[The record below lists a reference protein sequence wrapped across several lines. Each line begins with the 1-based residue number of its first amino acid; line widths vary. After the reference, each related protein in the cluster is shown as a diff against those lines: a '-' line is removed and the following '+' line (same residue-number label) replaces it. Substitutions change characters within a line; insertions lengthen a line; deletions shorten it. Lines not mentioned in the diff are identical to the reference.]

1 MIYHLDIDKILE
13 SSELPAFLLSKD
25 HIILKVN
32 QAFCQFFGI
41 SCEDVEGKKCYEFV
55 HGLSKL
61 PDFCPLQGDAYTC
74 PFTGCPGETCQDKPP
89 CCPKEPSSALK
100 ETKSAIKGFY
110 HKDFFEPKLKKYLLV
125 TLIPLYD
132 ERGEHFAYL
141 HFIEDRTEEKEL
153 EELEELLKATVDLY
167 PGLFFINDE
176 DFNILYANKNLKPL
190 IEKDCPKCHYILFGR
205 TEPCPDCPLLK
216 GEGHRNRIVFS
227 PRLSKY
233 FQRYFQ
239 VFRARSGKTL
249 KLTFYDDVTEI
260 VRLFEE
266 NPVAI
271 VITKPDGAVVKAN
284 RQARALFEVPE
295 DFEAKYFSA
304 KDLWVNPE
312 ERQAFIS
319 EVLTKGEVR
328 AYEAELKTLNGKPFY
343 ALLSSK
349 VYKQDGEILIYTVL
363 EDITEYLKVKE
374 EAQKFFET
382 LVELLPV
389 GLALLDEEGRTVFVN
404 SSLAKLTGYE
414 KSKLLNE
421 RLHDLLTPTPEL
433 RERARVAFSKIQRG
447 QTSALAKKHVQTR
460 LRRKDGSEL
469 PIEIFFDEISFFGK
483 RCFLGLIFDIT
494 ERLILE
500 EEARKAE
507 KTLAVLQIAGG
518 LAHDLNNLLMVIKGH
533 LELLELKLKDAL
545 DLDKAKHV
553 KKVKEAFDKVS
564 QRVLELFILSGRD
577 LRKFEEINLAKF
589 IPEWVSFYLQG
600 SEVKAEFSV
609 EERLKLF
616 MDHAHLLSILQNLV
630 LNAKDAMGGKGVL
643 KVSAFAEDDNV
654 VLKFED
660 NGPGIPAELLSKIFD
675 PGFTTKPHGTGLGL
689 TVVKRVVDLYGG
701 QISVDS
707 QVGKGTTFTIKL
719 PRKPKVIPISERI
732 EARVEEEHA
741 AKRILILEDEEEVRE
756 LLAEVLREKG
766 YEVETFEEGDSA
778 FQAYKS
784 TYEEGRPFEVLLLD
798 LTVPQGKGGVYLIER
813 LRQEGLLSG
822 AVKIVLMTGYTPKEV
837 SERARHVRYD
847 AVLYKPF
854 PLEKLFEVIQG
865 GRA

>member
-1 MIYHLDIDKILE
+1 MTYHLDIAKILE
-13 SSELPAFLLSKD
+13 SSELPAFLLSKE

-41 SCEDVEGKKCYEFV
+41 SREDVEGKRCYEFV

-61 PDFCPLQGDAYTC
+61 PDFCPLQGDANTC
-74 PFTGCPGETCQDKPP
+74 PFTGCPGEACEDKPP
-89 CCPKEPSSALK
+89 CCPKEPSAELK
-100 ETKSAIKGFY
+100 EAKTTVKGFY
-110 HKDFFEPKLKKYLLV
+110 YKDFFEPKLKKHLLV

-141 HFIEDRTEEKEL
+141 HFIEDRTEEKEIG
-153 EELEELLKATVDLY
+153 ELLKATVDFY

-176 DFNILYANKNLKPL
+176 NFNILYASKNLKPM
-190 IEKDCPKCHYILFGR
+190 IEKECPKCHYILYGR
-205 TEPCPDCPLLK
+205 TEPCPDCFLLK
-216 GEGHRNRIVFS
+216 GEGQRDSIFFS

-233 FQRYFQ
+233 FQRHFQ
-239 VFRARSGKTL
+239 VFRTRSGKTL
-249 KLTFYDDVTEI
+249 KLTFYDDVTDI

-271 VITKPDGAVVKAN
+271 VITKPDGAIVKAN
-284 RQARALFEVPE
+284 RQARALFELPE
-295 DFEAKYFSA
+295 DFERKYLNA
-304 KDLWVNPE
+304 KDFWVNPE

-319 EVLTKGEVR
+319 EVLAKGEVR
-328 AYEAELKTLNGKPFY
+328 AHEAKLKTLNGKTFY

-349 VYKQDGEILIYTVL
+349 VYKQDGDILIYTVL
-363 EDITEYLKVKE
+363 EDITEYLKVRE
-374 EAQKFFET
+374 EVQKFFET

-389 GLALLDEEGRTVFVN
+389 GLALLDEEGRTVFIN
-404 SSLAKLTGYE
+404 SSLTKLTGYE
-414 KSKLLNE
+414 KSELLNE

-460 LRRKDGSEL
+460 LKRKDGSEV

-483 RCFLGLIFDIT
+483 RCFLGLVFDIT

-500 EEARKAE
+500 EEARRAE
-507 KTLAVLQIAGG
+507 KTSAVLQIAGG

-577 LRKFEEINLAKF
+577 LRRFEEIKLDKF

-609 EERLKLF
+609 EEGLKLF
-616 MDHAHLLSILQNLV
+616 MDHAHLLSILQNIV

-643 KVSAFAEDDNV
+643 KVSAFAEDDDV

-707 QVGKGTTFTIKL
+707 QVGKGTTFSIKL
-719 PRKPKVIPISERI
+719 PKKPKIIPISERM
-732 EARVEEEHA
+732 EVRVEKEHA
-741 AKRILILEDEEEVRE
+741 AKRVLILEDEEEVRE
-756 LLAEVLREKG
+756 LLAEVLRERG

-784 TYEEGRPFEVLLLD
+784 AYEEGRPFEVLLLD

-813 LRQEGLLSG
+813 LRQEGL
-822 AVKIVLMTGYTPKEV
+822 T
-837 SERARHVRYD
+837 
-847 AVLYKPF
+847 F
-854 PLEKLFEVIQG
+854 G
-865 GRA
+865 GRKGSCDDRIHV

>member
-1 MIYHLDIDKILE
+1 MTYHLDIDKILE
-13 SSELPAFLLSKD
+13 STELPAFLLSKD

-41 SCEDVEGKKCYEFV
+41 SREDVEGKKCYELV
-55 HGLSKL
+55 HGLSEL
-61 PDFCPLQGDAYTC
+61 PDFCPLLRDAYTC
-74 PFTGCPGETCQDKPP
+74 PFTWCPDEACEEKPAS
-89 CCPKEPSSALK
+89 CPKEPSAELK
-100 ETKSAIKGFY
+100 EAKTAIKGFY
-110 HKDFFEPKLKKYLLV
+110 HKDFFESKLKKHLLV
-125 TLIPLYD
+125 TLISLYD
-132 ERGEHFAYL
+132 ERGEHFGYL
-141 HFIEDRTEEKEL
+141 HFIEDRTEEKEI
-153 EELEELLKATVDLY
+153 EELLKATVDLY

-176 DFNILYANKNLKPL
+176 NFKILYASKNLKPL
-190 IEKDCPKCHYILFGR
+190 IEKECPKCHYILYGR
-205 TEPCPDCPLLK
+205 TGPCPDCPLLK
-216 GEGHRNRIVFS
+216 GQGQEDRILFS

-233 FQRYFQ
+233 FQRYFK
-239 VFRARSGKTL
+239 VFRTRSGKTL
-249 KLTFYDDVTEI
+249 KLTFYNDVTEI

-271 VITKPDGAVVKAN
+271 VITKPDGAVIKAN

-295 DFEAKYFSA
+295 DFEGKYFNA

-312 ERQAFIS
+312 EMQDFIY
-319 EVLTKGEVR
+319 EVLAKVEVR
-328 AYEAELKTLNGKPFY
+328 AYEATLKTLNGKPFY

-349 VYKQDGEILIYTVL
+349 VYKQDGDIQIYTVL

-382 LVELLPV
+382 LVELLPF
-389 GLALLDEEGRTVFVN
+389 GLALLDEEGRAVFVN

-414 KSKLLNE
+414 KNELLNE
-421 RLHDLLTPTPEL
+421 RPYDLLTPTPEL

-447 QTSALAKKHVQTR
+447 QPSALVKKHVQTR
-460 LRRKDGSEL
+460 LKRKDGSEV

-500 EEARKAE
+500 EEARRAE
-507 KTLAVLQIAGG
+507 KTSAVLQIAGG

-545 DLDKAKHV
+545 DHDKAKHV
-553 KKVKEAFDKVS
+553 KKVKEAFDRVS
-564 QRVLELFILSGRD
+564 HKVLELFILSGRD
-577 LRKFEEINLAKF
+577 LRRFEEIRLDKF

-600 SEVKAEFSV
+600 SEVKAELSV
-609 EERLKLF
+609 EERLKLL
-616 MDHAHLLSILQNLV
+616 MDHAQLLSILQNLA

-654 VLKFED
+654 VLKFKD
-660 NGPGIPAELLSKIFD
+660 NGPGIPAELISKMFD

-689 TVVKRVVDLYGG
+689 TVVQRVVDLYGG

-707 QVGKGTTFTIKL
+707 QVGKGTTFIIKL
-719 PRKPKVIPISERI
+719 PRKPKLIPISERM
-732 EARVEEEHA
+732 EVKVEKVHA
-741 AKRILILEDEEEVRE
+741 AKRVLILEDEEEVRE
-756 LLAEVLREKG
+756 LLAEVLRERG
-766 YEVETFEEGDSA
+766 YEVETFEDGDSA

-784 TYEEGRPFEVLLLD
+784 AYEEGRPFEVLLLD

-813 LRQEGLLSG
+813 LKEEELLPEG
-822 AVKIVLMTGYTPKEV
+822 VKIFLMTGYTPKEV

-854 PLEKLFEVIQG
+854 PLEKLFEVIEG

>member
-1 MIYHLDIDKILE
+1 MTYHLDIDKILE

-25 HIILKVN
+25 LIILKVN

-41 SCEDVEGKKCYEFV
+41 SREDVEGKKCYEFV

-74 PFTGCPGETCQDKPP
+74 PFTRCPGEASEEKPP
-89 CCPKEPSSALK
+89 CCPKEPSPALK
-100 ETKSAIKGFY
+100 EAKTALKGFY
-110 HKDFFEPKLKKYLLV
+110 HKDFFEPKLKKHLLV

-141 HFIEDRTEEKEL
+141 HFIEDRTEEKEIG
-153 EELEELLKATVDLY
+153 ELLKAAVDLY
-167 PGLFFINDE
+167 PGFFFINDE
-176 DFNILYANKNLKPL
+176 NFNILYASKNLKPL
-190 IEKDCPKCHYILFGR
+190 IEKECPKCHYILYGR

-216 GEGHRNRIVFS
+216 GQGQEDSILFS

-239 VFRARSGKTL
+239 VFRTRSGKTL

-295 DFEAKYFSA
+295 DFEGKYFNA

-349 VYKQDGEILIYTVL
+349 VYKQDGDILIYTVL

-414 KSKLLNE
+414 KSELLNE

-433 RERARVAFSKIQRG
+433 RERARVAFSKILKG
-447 QTSALAKKHVQTR
+447 QPSALAKKHVQTR
-460 LRRKDGSEL
+460 LRRKDGSEV
-469 PIEIFFDEISFFGK
+469 PIEILFDEISFFGK

-507 KTLAVLQIAGG
+507 KTSAVLQIAGG

-545 DLDKAKHV
+545 DHDKAKHV

-577 LRKFEEINLAKF
+577 LRKFEEIKLDKF

-609 EERLKLF
+609 EEGLKLL

-701 QISVDS
+701 QISIDS

-719 PRKPKVIPISERI
+719 PRKPKVITAII
-732 EARVEEEHA
+732 EEHKETKVEKKHA
-741 AKRILILEDEEEVRE
+741 AKRVLILEDEEEVRE
-756 LLAEVLREKG
+756 LLAEVLRERG

-784 TYEEGRPFEVLLLD
+784 AYEEGRPFEVLLLD

-822 AVKIVLMTGYTPKEV
+822 GVKIVLMTGYTPKEV

-854 PLEKLFEVIQG
+854 PLEKLFEVIEG

>member
-1 MIYHLDIDKILE
+1 MIYHLDIAKILE

-32 QAFCQFFGI
+32 QAFCQFFGV
-41 SCEDVEGKKCYEFV
+41 SREDVEGKRCYEFV
-55 HGLSKL
+55 HGLSEL
-61 PDFCPLQGDAYTC
+61 PDFCPLQGDAYSC
-74 PFTGCPGETCQDKPP
+74 PFTGCPGEACQDKPP
-89 CCPKEPSSALK
+89 CCSNEPSAELK
-100 ETKSAIKGFY
+100 EGNTAIKGFY
-110 HKDFFEPKLKKYLLV
+110 SKDFFEPKLKKYLLV
-125 TLIPLYD
+125 TLIPLHD

-153 EELEELLKATVDLY
+153 GELLKATVDLY

-176 DFNILYANKNLKPL
+176 NFNILYASKNLKPL
-190 IEKDCPKCHYILFGR
+190 IEKDCPKCHYTLYGR
-205 TEPCPDCPLLK
+205 TEHCPDCPLLK
-216 GEGHRNRIVFS
+216 GEAQRDRILFS

-239 VFRARSGKTL
+239 VFHTRTGKTL

-271 VITKPDGAVVKAN
+271 VIIKPDGAVVKAN
-284 RQARALFEVPE
+284 KQARALFEVPE
-295 DFEAKYFSA
+295 DFEGKYFNA

-312 ERQAFIS
+312 ERQAFIAK
-319 EVLTKGEVR
+319 VLAKGEVR
-328 AYEAELKTLNGKPFY
+328 AYEAKLKTLNGKPFY

-349 VYKQDGEILIYTVL
+349 VFKQDGDILIYTVL

-414 KSKLLNE
+414 KSELLNQS
-421 RLHDLLTPTPEL
+421 LHELLTPSPEL
-433 RERARVAFSKIQRG
+433 RERARVAFSKIQKG
-447 QTSALAKKHVQTR
+447 QSSALAKKRVQTR
-460 LRRKDGSEL
+460 LKRKDGSEV
-469 PIEIFFDEISFFGK
+469 PIEILFDEISFFGK
-483 RCFLGLIFDIT
+483 RCFLGLVFDIT

-500 EEARKAE
+500 EEARRAE
-507 KTLAVLQIAGG
+507 KTSAVLQIAGG

-545 DLDKAKHV
+545 DHDKAKHV

-564 QRVLELFILSGRD
+564 QKVLELFILSGRD
-577 LRKFEEINLAKF
+577 LKRFEEIRLDKF

-600 SEVKAEFSV
+600 SEVKAEFFV
-609 EERLKLF
+609 EKGLKLF

-643 KVSAFAEDDNV
+643 KVSAFAEDDDI

-660 NGPGIPAELLSKIFD
+660 NGPGIPAELLSKIFE

-707 QVGKGTTFTIKL
+707 QVGKGTIFSIKL
-719 PRKPKVIPISERI
+719 PRKSKILPISERM
-732 EARVEEEHA
+732 EVKVVKEHA
-741 AKRILILEDEEEVRE
+741 AKRVLILEDEEEVRE
-756 LLAEVLREKG
+756 LLAEVLRERG

-784 TYEEGRPFEVLLLD
+784 AYEEGRPFEVLLLD

-822 AVKIVLMTGYTPKEV
+822 AVKVVLMTGYTPKEV

-854 PLEKLFEVIQG
+854 PLEKLFEVIEG

>member
-1 MIYHLDIDKILE
+1 MIYHLDIAKILE
-13 SSELPAFLLSKD
+13 SSELPAFLLSRD
-25 HIILKVN
+25 HIILKAN
-32 QAFCQFFGI
+32 QPFCQFFGI
-41 SCEDVEGKKCYEFV
+41 SREDVEGRKCYELV
-55 HGLSKL
+55 HGLSEL
-61 PDFCPLQGDAYTC
+61 PDFCSLQGDAYTC
-74 PFTGCPGETCQDKPP
+74 PFTGGPGEACQEKPAS
-89 CCPKEPSSALK
+89 CPKEPSAELK
-100 ETKSAIKGFY
+100 EAKTAIKGFY
-110 HKDFFEPKLKKYLLV
+110 SKDFFEPKLKKHLLV
-125 TLIPLYD
+125 TLIPLHD
-132 ERGEHFAYL
+132 ERGEHFGYL
-141 HFIEDRTEEKEL
+141 HFIEDRTEEKEIG
-153 EELEELLKATVDLY
+153 ELLKATVDLY

-176 DFNILYANKNLKPL
+176 NFNILYASKNLKPL
-190 IEKDCPKCHYILFGR
+190 IEKDCPKCHYILYGR

-216 GEGHRNRIVFS
+216 GQGQEDSIIFS

-239 VFRARSGKTL
+239 VFRIRSGKTL

-266 NPVAI
+266 NPVAM

-295 DFEAKYFSA
+295 DFEGKYFNA

-319 EVLTKGEVR
+319 EVLAKGEVR

-349 VYKQDGEILIYTVL
+349 VYKQDGDILIYTAF

-382 LVELLPV
+382 LVKLLPI
-389 GLALLDEEGRTVFVN
+389 GLAILDEEGRAVFVN

-414 KSKLLNE
+414 KNELLNE
-421 RLHDLLTPTPEL
+421 RLYDLLTPTPEL
-433 RERARVAFSKIQRG
+433 RERARVAFSKIQKG
-447 QTSALAKKHVQTR
+447 QSSALAKKPVQTR
-460 LRRKDGSEL
+460 LKRKDGSEVL
-469 PIEIFFDEISFFGK
+469 IEILFDEMSFFGK
-483 RCFLGLIFDIT
+483 RCFLGLVFDIT

-500 EEARKAE
+500 EEARRAE
-507 KTLAVLQIAGG
+507 KTSAVLQIAGG

-545 DLDKAKHV
+545 DHDKAKHV
-553 KKVKEAFDKVS
+553 KKVKETFDKVS
-564 QRVLELFILSGRD
+564 QKVLELFILSGRD
-577 LRKFEEINLAKF
+577 LRRFEEIRLDKF

-609 EERLKLF
+609 EEGLKLL
-616 MDHAHLLSILQNLV
+616 MDHAQLLSILQNLA

-660 NGPGIPAELLSKIFD
+660 TGPGIPAELLSKIFD

-689 TVVKRVVDLYGG
+689 TVVQRVVDLYGG

-719 PRKPKVIPISERI
+719 PRKPKILPISERT
-732 EARVEEEHA
+732 EVKVEEEHA
-741 AKRILILEDEEEVRE
+741 AKRVLILEDEEEVRE
-756 LLAEVLREKG
+756 LLAEVLRERG

-778 FQAYKS
+778 FQAYKFA
-784 TYEEGRPFEVLLLD
+784 YEEGRPFEVLLLD

-813 LRQEGLLSG
+813 LKEEELLSG

-854 PLEKLFEVIQG
+854 PLEKLFEVMEG

>member
-1 MIYHLDIDKILE
+1 MIYHLDIAKILE

-41 SCEDVEGKKCYEFV
+41 SREDVEGKRCYELV
-55 HGLSKL
+55 HGLSEL

-74 PFTGCPGETCQDKPP
+74 PFTGGPGETCEDKPAS
-89 CCPKEPSSALK
+89 CPKEPSAELK
-100 ETKSAIKGFY
+100 EAKTAIKGFY
-110 HKDFFEPKLKKYLLV
+110 RKEFFEPKLKKYLLV

-132 ERGEHFAYL
+132 ERGEHFGYL
-141 HFIEDRTEEKEL
+141 HFIEDKTEEKEL
-153 EELEELLKATVDLY
+153 GELLKATVDLY

-176 DFNILYANKNLKPL
+176 NFNILYASKKLKPL
-190 IEKDCPKCHYILFGR
+190 IEKDCPKCHYILYGR

-216 GEGHRNRIVFS
+216 GQGQEDSILFS

-233 FQRYFQ
+233 FQRYFK
-239 VFRARSGKTL
+239 VFRTRSGKTL

-284 RQARALFEVPE
+284 KQARALFELPE
-295 DFEAKYFSA
+295 DFERKYFNA
-304 KDLWVNPE
+304 KDLLVNPE

-319 EVLTKGEVR
+319 EVLAKGEVR

-349 VYKQDGEILIYTVL
+349 VYKQDENILIYTAF

-382 LVELLPV
+382 LVKLLPI
-389 GLALLDEEGRTVFVN
+389 GLAILDDGGRAVFVN

-414 KSKLLNE
+414 KNELLNE
-421 RLHDLLTPTPEL
+421 RLYDLLTPTPEL

-447 QTSALAKKHVQTR
+447 QPSALTKKHVQTR
-460 LRRKDGSEL
+460 LKRKDGLEV
-469 PIEIFFDEISFFGK
+469 PIEILFNEISFFGK
-483 RCFLGLIFDIT
+483 RCFLGLVFDIT

-500 EEARKAE
+500 EEARRAE
-507 KTLAVLQIAGG
+507 KTSAVLQIAGG

-545 DLDKAKHV
+545 DHDKAKHV
-553 KKVKEAFDKVS
+553 KKVKGAFDRIS
-564 QRVLELFILSGRD
+564 QKVLELFILSGRD
-577 LRKFEEINLAKF
+577 LRRFEEIRLDKF

-600 SEVKAEFSV
+600 SEVKAELSV
-609 EERLKLF
+609 EEGLKLL
-616 MDHAHLLSILQNLV
+616 MDHAQLLSILQNLV

-660 NGPGIPAELLSKIFD
+660 NGPGIPAELLSKMFD

-689 TVVKRVVDLYGG
+689 TVVQRVVDLYGG

-719 PRKPKVIPISERI
+719 PRKPKLIPISERM
-732 EARVEEEHA
+732 EVKVEEVHA
-741 AKRILILEDEEEVRE
+741 AKRVLILEDEEEVRE
-756 LLAEVLREKG
+756 LLAEVLRERG

-784 TYEEGRPFEVLLLD
+784 AYEEGRPFEVLLLD

-813 LRQEGLLSG
+813 LKEEELLPEG
-822 AVKIVLMTGYTPKEV
+822 VKIFLMTGYTPKEV

-854 PLEKLFEVIQG
+854 PLEKLFEVIEG

>member
-1 MIYHLDIDKILE
+1 MTYHLNIDRILE

-32 QAFCQFFGI
+32 QPFCQFFGI
-41 SCEDVEGKKCYEFV
+41 SREDVEGKRCYEFV
-55 HGLSKL
+55 YGLSEI
-61 PDFCPLQGDAYTC
+61 PDFCPLQGEAYTC

-89 CCPKEPSSALK
+89 CCPKEPSAELK
-100 ETKSAIKGFY
+100 EGKTAIKGFY
-110 HKDFFEPKLKKYLLV
+110 RKEFFEPKLKKYLLV
-125 TLIPLYD
+125 RLIPLHD

-153 EELEELLKATVDLY
+153 EELLKATVDLY

-176 DFNILYANKNLKPL
+176 NFNILYASKNLKPL
-190 IEKDCPKCHYILFGR
+190 IEEECPKCHYTLYGR
-205 TEPCPDCPLLK
+205 TEPCPDCPLLH
-216 GEGHRNRIVFS
+216 GQGQRESILFS

-233 FQRYFQ
+233 FQSYFQ
-239 VFRARSGKTL
+239 VFRTRSGKTL
-249 KLTFYDDVTEI
+249 KLTFYNDVTEI

-295 DFEAKYFSA
+295 DFEVKYFNA

-328 AYEAELKTLNGKPFY
+328 AYEAEVKTLNGKPFY

-349 VYKQDGEILIYTVL
+349 VYKQDEDILIYTVL

-389 GLALLDEEGRTVFVN
+389 GLALLDEEERTVFVN

-414 KSKLLNE
+414 KSELLNE
-421 RLHDLLTPTPEL
+421 NLHDLLTPTPEL
-433 RERARVAFSKIQRG
+433 REKAKVAFSNIRKG
-447 QTSALAKKHVQTR
+447 QPSALAKKHVQTR
-460 LRRKDGSEL
+460 LRRKDGSKV
-469 PIEIFFDEISFFGK
+469 PIEILFDEISFFGK
-483 RCFLGLIFDIT
+483 RFFLGLVFDIT
-494 ERLILE
+494 ERFILE

-507 KTLAVLQIAGG
+507 KTSAVLQIAGG

-545 DLDKAKHV
+545 DHDKTKHV
-553 KKVKEAFDKVS
+553 KKVKEVFDRVS
-564 QRVLELFILSGRD
+564 QKVFELFILSGRD
-577 LRKFEEINLAKF
+577 LKRFEEIRLDKF

-609 EERLKLF
+609 EEGLKLL
-616 MDHAHLLSILQNLV
+616 MDHAHLLSILQNLA

-643 KVSAFAEDDNV
+643 KVSAFADDDNV

-701 QISVDS
+701 EISVDS
-707 QVGKGTTFTIKL
+707 QIGKGTTFTIKL
-719 PRKPKVIPISERI
+719 PRKPKILPISERM
-732 EARVEEEHA
+732 EVKVEEEHA
-741 AKRILILEDEEEVRE
+741 AKRVLILEDEEEVRE
-756 LLAEVLREKG
+756 LLAEVLRERG

-784 TYEEGRPFEVLLLD
+784 AYEEGRPFEVLLLD
-798 LTVPQGKGGVYLIER
+798 LIVPQGKGGVYLIER
-813 LRQEGLLSG
+813 LKQEGLLSG
-822 AVKIVLMTGYTPKEV
+822 DVKIVLMTGYTPKEV

-865 GRA
+865 GRS

>member
-1 MIYHLDIDKILE
+1 MTYHLDIDKILE
-13 SSELPAFLLSKD
+13 SSELPAFLLTKD

-41 SCEDVEGKKCYEFV
+41 SCKDVEGKRCYEFV
-55 HGLSKL
+55 HGLNEL

-74 PFTGCPGETCQDKPP
+74 PFPGCPGETCEEKPP

-100 ETKSAIKGFY
+100 EAKTAVKGFY
-110 HKDFFEPKLKKYLLV
+110 HKDFFEPKLKKHLLV

-132 ERGEHFAYL
+132 ERGEHFGYL

-153 EELEELLKATVDLY
+153 EELLKTTVDLY

-176 DFNILYANKNLKPL
+176 DFNILYASKNLKPL
-190 IEKDCPKCHYILFGR
+190 IEKDCPKCHYILYGR

-216 GEGHRNRIVFS
+216 GQGQGDRIVFS
-227 PRLSKY
+227 PKLYKY

-239 VFRARSGKTL
+239 VFRTRSGKTL
-249 KLTFYDDVTEI
+249 KLTFYDDVTEV

-295 DFEAKYFSA
+295 DFEGKYFNA

-328 AYEAELKTLNGKPFY
+328 AYEARLKTLNGKPFY

-349 VYKQDGEILIYTVL
+349 LYKQDGDILIYTVL

-389 GLALLDEEGRTVFVN
+389 GLALLDEEGRAVFVN

-414 KSKLLNE
+414 KSELLNE
-421 RLHDLLTPTPEL
+421 RLHELLTPTPEL
-433 RERARVAFSKIQRG
+433 RERARIAFSKIQKG
-447 QTSALAKKHVQTR
+447 KPSALAKKHVQTR
-460 LRRKDGSEL
+460 LKRKDGSEV
-469 PIEIFFDEISFFGK
+469 PIEILFDEISFFGK
-483 RCFLGLIFDIT
+483 RCFLGLVFDIT

-500 EEARKAE
+500 EEARRAE
-507 KTLAVLQIAGG
+507 KTSAVLQIAGG

-545 DLDKAKHV
+545 DHDKAKHV
-553 KKVKEAFDKVS
+553 KKVKEAFAKVS

-577 LRKFEEINLAKF
+577 LRKFEEIKLAEF

-609 EERLKLF
+609 EEGLKLF

-630 LNAKDAMGGKGVL
+630 LNAKDAMGGKGIL

-660 NGPGIPAELLSKIFD
+660 NGPGIPAELLSKIFE
-675 PGFTTKPHGTGLGL
+675 PGFTTKPYGTGLGL

-707 QVGKGTTFTIKL
+707 QIGKGTIFTIKL
-719 PRKPKVIPISERI
+719 PRKPKILPISESMGNK
-732 EARVEEEHA
+732 VEEENA
-741 AKRILILEDEEEVRE
+741 AKRVLILEDEEEVRE
-756 LLAEVLREKG
+756 LLAEVLRERG

-784 TYEEGRPFEVLLLD
+784 AYEEGRPFEVLLLD

-813 LRQEGLLSG
+813 LRQEGLLSE

-854 PLEKLFEVIQG
+854 PLEKLFEVI
-865 GRA
+865 

>member
-41 SCEDVEGKKCYEFV
+41 SREDIEGKKCYEFV

-61 PDFCPLQGDAYTC
+61 PDFCPLQEDAYTC

-89 CCPKEPSSALK
+89 CCPKEPCAALK
-100 ETKSAIKGFY
+100 ETKTAIKGFY
-110 HKDFFEPKLKKYLLV
+110 RKDFFEPKLKKRLLV

-141 HFIEDRTEEKEL
+141 HFLEDRTEEK
-153 EELEELLKATVDLY
+153 ELEELLKATVDLY

-176 DFNILYANKNLKPL
+176 NFNILYASKNLKPL

-205 TEPCPDCPLLK
+205 TEPCPDCPLMK
-216 GEGHRNRIVFS
+216 GQVQGDSILFS
-227 PRLSKY
+227 PRLTKY

-239 VFRARSGKTL
+239 VFRTRSGKTL

-266 NPVAI
+266 NPVSI

-295 DFEAKYFSA
+295 DFEGKYFNA

-312 ERQAFIS
+312 DRQAFIS

-349 VYKQDGEILIYTVL
+349 LYKQDGDILIYTVL

-389 GLALLDEEGRTVFVN
+389 GLALLDEEGRTIFVN
-404 SSLAKLTGYE
+404 SSLAKLTEYE
-414 KSKLLNE
+414 KSELLNE
-421 RLHDLLTPTPEL
+421 RLHELLTPTPEL
-433 RERARVAFSKIQRG
+433 RKRARVAFSKILKG
-447 QTSALAKKHVQTR
+447 QLSALAKKHIQTR
-460 LRRKDGSEL
+460 LRRKDGSEV

-483 RCFLGLIFDIT
+483 RCFLGLVFDIT

-500 EEARKAE
+500 EEARRAD
-507 KTLAVLQIAGG
+507 KTSAVLQIAGG

-577 LRKFEEINLAKF
+577 LRKFEEIKLDNF

-609 EERLKLF
+609 EEGLKLF

-630 LNAKDAMGGKGVL
+630 LNAKDAMGGKGIL
-643 KVSAFAEDDNV
+643 KVSAFAEDENV

-660 NGPGIPAELLSKIFD
+660 NGPGVPAELLSKIFD

-707 QVGKGTTFTIKL
+707 KIGKGTTFTIKL
-719 PRKPKVIPISERI
+719 PRKPKIITAII
-732 EARVEEEHA
+732 EEHKETKVEKEHA

-756 LLAEVLREKG
+756 LLAEVLRERG

-784 TYEEGRPFEVLLLD
+784 AYEEGRPFEVLLLD
-798 LTVPQGKGGVYLIER
+798 LTVPQGKGGVYLIEK

-822 AVKIVLMTGYTPKEV
+822 AVKVVLMTGYTPKEV
-837 SERARHVRYD
+837 SERARHIRYD

-854 PLEKLFEVIQG
+854 PLEKLFEVI
-865 GRA
+865 

>member
-1 MIYHLDIDKILE
+1 MTYHLDIDKILE
-13 SSELPAFLLSKD
+13 SSEFPAFLLSKD

-41 SCEDVEGKKCYEFV
+41 SCEDVEGKRCYEFV

-74 PFTGCPGETCQDKPP
+74 PFTGCPGETCEEKTP
-89 CCPKEPSSALK
+89 CCLKEPSPALK
-100 ETKSAIKGFY
+100 EAKTALKGFY

-153 EELEELLKATVDLY
+153 EELLKTTVDLY

-176 DFNILYANKNLKPL
+176 NFNILYASKNLKPL

-205 TEPCPDCPLLK
+205 TDPCPDCPLL
-216 GEGHRNRIVFS
+216 EGQVQENSILFS
-227 PRLSKY
+227 PKLSKY

-239 VFRARSGKTL
+239 VFRTRSGKTL
-249 KLTFYDDVTEI
+249 KLTFCDDVTEI

-271 VITKPDGAVVKAN
+271 VITKADGAVVKAN

-295 DFEAKYFSA
+295 DFEGKYFNA

-349 VYKQDGEILIYTVL
+349 LYKQDGDILIYTVL

-389 GLALLDEEGRTVFVN
+389 GLALLDEGGRALFVN

-414 KSKLLNE
+414 KSELLNE

-433 RERARVAFSKIQRG
+433 RERARVAFSKILKG
-447 QTSALAKKHVQTR
+447 QPSALAEKHVQTR
-460 LRRKDGSEL
+460 LRRKDGSEV
-469 PIEIFFDEISFFGK
+469 PIEILFDEISFFGK
-483 RCFLGLIFDIT
+483 RCFLGLIFDIDIT

-507 KTLAVLQIAGG
+507 KTSAVLQIAGG
-518 LAHDLNNLLMVIKGH
+518 LAHDLNNFLMVIKGH
-533 LELLELKLKDAL
+533 LELLEPKLKDAL
-545 DLDKAKHV
+545 DHDKAKHV

-577 LRKFEEINLAKF
+577 LRRFEEINLDKF

-609 EERLKLF
+609 EEGLKLF
-616 MDHAHLLSILQNLV
+616 MDHAQLLSILQNLV

-660 NGPGIPAELLSKIFD
+660 TGPGIPAELLSKIFE

-701 QISVDS
+701 QISIDS

-719 PRKPKVIPISERI
+719 PRKPKVITAII
-732 EARVEEEHA
+732 EEHKETKVEKKHA
-741 AKRILILEDEEEVRE
+741 AKRVLILEDEEEVRE
-756 LLAEVLREKG
+756 LLAEVLRERG

-784 TYEEGRPFEVLLLD
+784 AYEEGRPFEVLLLD

-822 AVKIVLMTGYTPKEV
+822 GVKIVLMTGYTPKEV

-847 AVLYKPF
+847 AVIYKPF
-854 PLEKLFEVIQG
+854 PLE

>member
-1 MIYHLDIDKILE
+1 MICHLDIDKILE

-32 QAFCQFFGI
+32 QAFCQFFGV
-41 SCEDVEGKKCYEFV
+41 SREEVEGKRCYEFV
-55 HGLSKL
+55 HGLSRL

-89 CCPKEPSSALK
+89 YCPKEPSAELK
-100 ETKSAIKGFY
+100 KMKTVLKGFY
-110 HKDFFEPKLKKYLLV
+110 HKEFFEPKLKKYLLV

-141 HFIEDRTEEKEL
+141 HFIEDRTEDKEIG
-153 EELEELLKATVDLY
+153 ELLKAAVDLY

-176 DFNILYANKNLKPL
+176 NFNILYASKNLKPL
-190 IEKDCPKCHYILFGR
+190 IEKECPKCHYILYGR
-205 TEPCPDCPLLK
+205 TEPCLDCPLL
-216 GEGHRNRIVFS
+216 EGQVQEDSILFS
-227 PRLSKY
+227 PRLTKY
-233 FQRYFQ
+233 FKRYFQ
-239 VFRARSGKTL
+239 VFRTRSGKTL

-295 DFEAKYFSA
+295 DFEGKYFNA

-349 VYKQDGEILIYTVL
+349 VYKQDGDILIYTAF

-404 SSLAKLTGYE
+404 SSLVKLTGYE
-414 KSKLLNE
+414 KSELLNE

-433 RERARVAFSKIQRG
+433 RERARVAFSKILKG
-447 QTSALAKKHVQTR
+447 QPSALAKKHVQTR
-460 LRRKDGSEL
+460 LRRKDGSEV

-500 EEARKAE
+500 EEARRAE
-507 KTLAVLQIAGG
+507 KTSAVLQIAGG
-518 LAHDLNNLLMVIKGH
+518 LAHDLNNLL
-533 LELLELKLKDAL
+533 
-545 DLDKAKHV
+545 
-553 KKVKEAFDKVS
+553 
-564 QRVLELFILSGRD
+564 
-577 LRKFEEINLAKF
+577 
-589 IPEWVSFYLQG
+589 
-600 SEVKAEFSV
+600 
-609 EERLKLF
+609 
-616 MDHAHLLSILQNLV
+616 
-630 LNAKDAMGGKGVL
+630 
-643 KVSAFAEDDNV
+643 
-654 VLKFED
+654 
-660 NGPGIPAELLSKIFD
+660 
-675 PGFTTKPHGTGLGL
+675 
-689 TVVKRVVDLYGG
+689 
-701 QISVDS
+701 
-707 QVGKGTTFTIKL
+707 
-719 PRKPKVIPISERI
+719 
-732 EARVEEEHA
+732 
-741 AKRILILEDEEEVRE
+741 
-756 LLAEVLREKG
+756 
-766 YEVETFEEGDSA
+766 
-778 FQAYKS
+778 
-784 TYEEGRPFEVLLLD
+784 
-798 LTVPQGKGGVYLIER
+798 
-813 LRQEGLLSG
+813 
-822 AVKIVLMTGYTPKEV
+822 
-837 SERARHVRYD
+837 
-847 AVLYKPF
+847 
-854 PLEKLFEVIQG
+854 
-865 GRA
+865 

>member
-1 MIYHLDIDKILE
+1 MICHLDIDKILE

-32 QAFCQFFGI
+32 QAFRQFFGI
-41 SCEDVEGKKCYEFV
+41 SREEVEGKRCYEFV
-55 HGLSKL
+55 HGLSEL
-61 PDFCPLQGDAYTC
+61 PDFCPLQGDAYAC
-74 PFTGCPGETCQDKPP
+74 PLSGCVGEACEKKPP
-89 CCPKEPSSALK
+89 CCPKEFSSELK
-100 ETKSAIKGFY
+100 EAKTAIKAFY
-110 HKDFFEPKLKKYLLV
+110 HKEFFEPKLKKYLLV

-132 ERGEHFAYL
+132 ERGKHFAYL
-141 HFIEDRTEEKEL
+141 HFIEDRTEEKEF
-153 EELEELLKATVDLY
+153 EELLKTTVDLY
-167 PGLFFINDE
+167 PGLFFISDE
-176 DFNILYANKNLKPL
+176 NFNILYANKNLKPL
-190 IEKDCPKCHYILFGR
+190 IEKNCPKCHYTLYGR

-216 GEGHRNRIVFS
+216 EQVQEDKILFS

-239 VFRARSGKTL
+239 VFRTRSGKTF
-249 KLTFYDDVTEI
+249 KLTYYDDVTEI

-271 VITKPDGAVVKAN
+271 VITKPDGAVIKAN
-284 RQARALFEVPE
+284 RQARTLFELPE
-295 DFEAKYFSA
+295 DLEGKYFDA
-304 KDLWVNPE
+304 KDFWVNPE

-319 EVLTKGEVR
+319 EVLVKGEVR
-328 AYEAELKTLNGKPFY
+328 AYEGELKTLNGKPFY

-349 VYKQDGEILIYTVL
+349 VYKQDGDILIYTVL

-382 LVELLPV
+382 LVEFLPV
-389 GLALLDEEGRTVFVN
+389 GLALLDKEGRAVYVN

-414 KSKLLNE
+414 KSELLNE
-421 RLHDLLTPTPEL
+421 NLHDLLTPTPEL

-447 QTSALAKKHVQTR
+447 QPSALAKKHVQTR
-460 LRRKDGSEL
+460 LRKKDGSEV
-469 PIEIFFDEISFFGK
+469 PIEVFFDEISFFGK
-483 RCFLGLIFDIT
+483 RCFLGLVFDIT
-494 ERLILE
+494 DRLLLE
-500 EEARKAE
+500 EETRRAE
-507 KTLAVLQIAGG
+507 KTSAVLQIAGG

-545 DLDKAKHV
+545 DHDKAKHV
-553 KKVKEAFDKVS
+553 KRVEEAFDKVS
-564 QRVLELFILSGRD
+564 QKVLELFILSGRD
-577 LRKFEEINLAKF
+577 LRRFEEIRLDKF

-609 EERLKLF
+609 EGGLKLF

-643 KVSAFAEDDNV
+643 KVSAFAEEDNV

-660 NGPGIPAELLSKIFD
+660 SGPGIPAELLSKIFD

-701 QISVDS
+701 QILVDS
-707 QVGKGTTFTIKL
+707 QIGKGTTFTIKL
-719 PRKPKVIPISERI
+719 PRKPKIIPISESERKEI
-732 EARVEEEHA
+732 KVEKEQEVKRV
-741 AKRILILEDEEEVRE
+741 LILEDEEEVKE
-756 LLAEVLREKG
+756 LLAEVLRERG

-784 TYEEGRPFEVLLLD
+784 AYEEGRPFEVLLLD

-813 LRQEGLLSG
+813 LNQEGLLSEV
-822 AVKIVLMTGYTPKEV
+822 VKIVLMTGYTPKEV

-865 GRA
+865 GRV